1 MCSQYEIHN
10 STLLQVLSMQVKCN
24 FFCFAVY
31 TCYLQGELCCSH
43 GPSTTLK
50 LERWQGRKINT
61 IIYIKKVFDA
71 YSWSNFHFSFFLLF
85 ANNLENKILPSN
97 NNNSIDF
104 HILTLLFQAT
114 SSDEYNVSDLYVI
127 SSVLNPLHQIQ

>member
-61 IIYIKKVFDA
+61 IIYIKKYLMLIVGVI
-71 YSWSNFHFSFFLLF
+71 SISVFLLF